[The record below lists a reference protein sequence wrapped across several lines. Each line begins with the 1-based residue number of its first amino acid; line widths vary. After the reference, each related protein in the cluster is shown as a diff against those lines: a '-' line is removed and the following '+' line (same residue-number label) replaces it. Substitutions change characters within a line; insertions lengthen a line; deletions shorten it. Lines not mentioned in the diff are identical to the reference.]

1 LRVWGQFGPENKL
14 IEGQGD
20 EYDVICRNADC
31 EELLLSLADD
41 VKLDSEADD
50 DDEKAAAAAASE
62 TEDNEK
68 PTTSRS
74 SRSAYVG
81 RGNVQAPRAARKLAG
96 LSDVFPRSDPLL

>member
-1 LRVWGQFGPENKL
+1 MVRG
-14 IEGQGD
+14 
-20 EYDVICRNADC
+20 ADC

-41 VKLDSEADD
+41 VKLDAEADD

-81 RGNVQAPRAARKLAG
+81 RGNVEAPRENSPASATHFHVPTLFCETLPTSSRPAERRKRTSAT
-96 LSDVFPRSDPLL
+96 R

>member
-1 LRVWGQFGPENKL
+1 MVRG
-14 IEGQGD
+14 
-20 EYDVICRNADC
+20 ADC

-41 VKLDSEADD
+41 VKLDAEADD
-50 DDEKAAAAAASE
+50 DDEKAAVAAAASE

-81 RGNVQAPRAARKLAG
+81 HGNVQAPRESWPASATHFHVPTLFCETLPTSSRPAERRRRT
-96 LSDVFPRSDPLL
+96 SATR